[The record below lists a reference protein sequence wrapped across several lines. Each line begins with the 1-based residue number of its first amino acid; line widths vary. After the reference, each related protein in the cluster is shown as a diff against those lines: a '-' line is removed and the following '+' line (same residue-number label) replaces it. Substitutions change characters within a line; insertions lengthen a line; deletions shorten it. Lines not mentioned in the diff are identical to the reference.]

1 MGLCGDN
8 GVPANWELQWYLIVE
23 CSKDDSSASNKAYPL
38 VKIMLSFLIFD
49 SGGICWSEPAYSDV
63 TLGQSLGLR

>member
-1 MGLCGDN
+1 VGLCGDN

-38 VKIMLSFLIFD
+38 VKIMLSFLIVD
-49 SGGICWSEPAYSDV
+49 SGADC
-63 TLGQSLGLR
+63 